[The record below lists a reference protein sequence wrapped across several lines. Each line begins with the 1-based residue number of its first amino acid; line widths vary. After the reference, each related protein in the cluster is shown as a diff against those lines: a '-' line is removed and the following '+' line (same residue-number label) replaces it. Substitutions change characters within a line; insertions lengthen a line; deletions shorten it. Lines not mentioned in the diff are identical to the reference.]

1 MVRDGGLLAFKWE
14 SSSSRKTWL
23 SVPLLL
29 EKWIHIYVVILGF
42 EFNLHKINWKMWKL
56 KRTFFSTIVK
66 PFIFVYYVSGSK
78 AKLVTLLLRKSCI
91 FTLHPCMLMATFL
104 TSKVNWYLQR
114 PKSIKKIV
122 TSRLRHSTPSAKA
135 STMRRPSSAFVELSG
150 RPQKASFLLA
160 TKQQLKRRPCYE
172 VAQLLLW
179 CSRYYVEREW
189 NTWPL
194 RGL

>member
-1 MVRDGGLLAFKWE
+1 MGTRRRPFGLQMGKQLITKNMTFRTTASWKVNSHLRSKF
-14 SSSSRKTWL
+14 
-23 SVPLLL
+23 
-29 EKWIHIYVVILGF
+29 GF
-42 EFNLHKINWKMWKL
+42 QWFQIEFAQNQLKM
-56 KRTFFSTIVK
+56 TFFQHNCKTVHFCILRFWFKSQAC
-66 PFIFVYYVSGSK
+66 YVITKVMHFHITSLHVDGKFSYIKSK
-78 AKLVTLLLRKSCI
+78 
-91 FTLHPCMLMATFL
+91 
-104 TSKVNWYLQR
+104 YLQR

-160 TKQQLKRRPCYE
+160 TKQQLNRRPCYE

-179 CSRYYVEREW
+179 CSRYYMEREC

>member
-1 MVRDGGLLAFKWE
+1 MNSHLRSKF
-14 SSSSRKTWL
+14 
-23 SVPLLL
+23 
-29 EKWIHIYVVILGF
+29 GF
-42 EFNLHKINWKMWKL
+42 QWFQIKFAQNQLKM
-56 KRTFFSTIVK
+56 TFFFRTIVK
-66 PFIFVYYVSGSK
+66 PFSFVYYVSGLK
-78 AKLVTLLLRKSCI
+78 AKLVTLLRKSCI
-91 FTLHPCMLMATFL
+91 FTLHPCMLMASFL
-104 TSKVNWYLQR
+104 TSKVLKYLQR

>member
-29 EKWIHIYVVILGF
+29 EKWIHIYVVSLGF
-42 EFNLHKINWKMWKL
+42 NGFKLNLRKINWKWL
-56 KRTFFSTIVK
+56 FFFQNNCKTVQFCILRFWFKSQAC
-66 PFIFVYYVSGSK
+66 YVITKVMHFHITSLHVDGKFSNIKSK
-78 AKLVTLLLRKSCI
+78 
-91 FTLHPCMLMATFL
+91 
-104 TSKVNWYLQR
+104 YLQR

>member
-29 EKWIHIYVVILGF
+29 EKWIHIYVVSLGF
-42 EFNLHKINWKMWKL
+42 NGFKLNLRKINWKWL
-56 KRTFFSTIVK
+56 FFFRTIVK
-66 PFIFVYYVSGSK
+66 PFSFVYYVSGLK
-78 AKLVTLLLRKSCI
+78 AKLVTLLRKSCI
-91 FTLHPCMLMATFL
+91 FTLHPCMLMASFL
-104 TSKVNWYLQR
+104 TSKVLKYLQR

>member
-29 EKWIHIYVVILGF
+29 EKWIHNYVVVLGIKL
-42 EFNLHKINWKMWKL
+42 NLRKINWKSSKLQKL
-56 KRTFFSTIVK
+56 KLPFLSTILK
-66 PFIFVYYVSGSK
+66 TFVFVNYVSVS
-78 AKLVTLLLRKSCI
+78 LLRLLRKSNI
-91 FTLHPCMLMATFL
+91 STLQLLHVNGNFSYIK
-104 TSKVNWYLQR
+104 SKCLQR

-122 TSRLRHSTPSAKA
+122 TSHLRHSTPSAKA

-160 TKQQLKRRPCYE
+160 TKQQLNRRPCYE

>member
-1 MVRDGGLLAFKWE
+1 MTFFQHNCKTVHFCILRFWFK
-14 SSSSRKTWL
+14 SQAC
-23 SVPLLL
+23 
-29 EKWIHIYVVILGF
+29 YVVITKVMHF
-42 EFNLHKINWKMWKL
+42 HITSLHVDGN
-56 KRTFFSTIVK
+56 FSYIK
-66 PFIFVYYVSGSK
+66 SK
-78 AKLVTLLLRKSCI
+78 C
-91 FTLHPCMLMATFL
+91 
-104 TSKVNWYLQR
+104 LQR